1 MYVEFK
7 KLRFKNILSY
17 GNSFTEVDFQKGI
30 NLIKAANG
38 SGKSTMLD
46 AMTFC
51 LFGKPYRDIKLAKLV
66 NETNEKDLVT
76 EVEFQIGKDLYK
88 IVRGL
93 KPALFQIFKNN
104 SEIDLLSSKKL
115 NQDEID
121 KLLGINLRL
130 FKNIVCI
137 AATNNKP
144 FLSLSIGDKRLLMEN
159 VFNIDVLGD
168 ICKDVKKRRT
178 VATADQ
184 QLKLSELGATQT
196 SIDDNNKY
204 IANMQKYISEFNSNK
219 EAEIGRIR
227 GSISE
232 TEGKLSKARKNVT
245 IGTSALEK
253 KVQEL
258 GTPPDSS
265 VYGQLSSDLG
275 GANADVSRIQ
285 KTLNNLA
292 SKSDCPICGSPL
304 NEGHAKKHIDQLN
317 KELKKL
323 TEKTIPSLN
332 SKIDAY
338 KAELNAYNKEASFIE
353 TLKDKTRQEQKVVD
367 QLQYNLEALNESL
380 STAEAKECN
389 ISLVE
394 YENRIIE
401 LNNRI
406 TEITNLIDE
415 LQHKIDIDN
424 VLVDVL
430 GDTGVKQYFFRKLI
444 MILNKNINEYLKA
457 FELPISLTFDEQMQE
472 TIARGKYPRDYEQFS
487 GGERSRVDMAIILS
501 FFNTSRIISNWSC
514 NVLVCDELF
523 DNGIDQSGIDLFLA
537 TMYNLISDKK
547 NKLGIY
553 IISHKLNEPKIPI
566 TSTIEITKKP
576 GGFSTLEVK

>member
-66 NETNEKDLVT
+66 NETNDGNMVT
-76 EVEFQIGKDLYK
+76 EVEFNIAKDSYK
-88 IVRGL
+88 IVRGY
-93 KPALFQIFKNN
+93 KPALFEIYKNGN
-104 SEIDLLSSKKL
+104 EIDLLSSKKL
-115 NQDEID
+115 NQEEID

-196 SIDDNNKY
+196 SIEDNNRY
-204 IANMQKYISEFNSNK
+204 IENMQKYIAEFNTNK
-219 EAEIGRIR
+219 DNEVCRIK
-227 GSISE
+227 GSI
-232 TEGKLSKARKNVT
+232 TDAQGKLTKAKRNVT

-275 GANADVSRIQ
+275 GANADVARIQ

-292 SKSDCPICGSPL
+292 SKADCPICGSPL

-338 KAELNAYNKEASFIE
+338 KAELTAYNKDAAFLE
-353 TLKDKTRQEQKVVD
+353 TLKEKTRQEQRTVD
-367 QLQYNLEALNESL
+367 QLTVQLEGLNESL
-380 STAEAKECN
+380 EQAESKECN
-389 ISLVE
+389 ISLTE
-394 YENRIIE
+394 YENRILE
-401 LNNRI
+401 LNSRVD
-406 TEITNLIDE
+406 TLTQLIDE

-430 GDTGVKQYFFRKLI
+430 GDNGVKQYFFKKLI
-444 MILNKNINEYLKA
+444 MVLNKNINDYLKA

-514 NVLVCDELF
+514 NVLVCDELL
-523 DNGIDQSGIDLFLA
+523 DQAIDQSGIDQFLA
-537 TMYNLISDKK
+537 TLYNMVADKK

-553 IISHKLNEPKIPI
+553 IVSHKLTEPKIPI
-566 TSTIEITKKP
+566 TSTIEITRKP

>member
-66 NETNEKDLVT
+66 NETNDGDLVT
-76 EVEFQIGKDLYK
+76 EVEFNIGKDSWK
-88 IVRGL
+88 IVRGY
-93 KPALFQIFKNN
+93 KPALFEIYKNN
-104 SEIDLLSSKKL
+104 NQIDMLSSKKL
-115 NQDEID
+115 NQEEID

-144 FLSLSIGDKRLLMEN
+144 FLSLPVGEKRLLMEN
-159 VFNIDVLGD
+159 VFNIDVLGE

-184 QLKLSELGATQT
+184 QLKLSELGATND
-196 SIDDNNKY
+196 SINDNNRY
-204 IANMQKYISEFNSNK
+204 IENMQKYIREFNDNK
-219 EAEIGRIR
+219 EAEINRIR
-227 GSISE
+227 GSISD
-232 TEGKLSKARKNVT
+232 TEGKLSRARKNVA
-245 IGTSALEK
+245 IGTSTLEK

-258 GTPPDSS
+258 GTPPDSTI
-265 VYGQLSSDLG
+265 YGQLSGELG
-275 GANADVSRIQ
+275 GANADVSRIT
-285 KTLNNLA
+285 KTLNNLS
-292 SKSDCPICGSPL
+292 SKAECPICGSPL

-323 TEKTIPSLN
+323 NEKTIPDLN
-332 SKIDAY
+332 KKIDSY
-338 KAELNAYNKEASFIE
+338 KSDLAAYNKDAQFLE
-353 TLKDKTRQEQKVVD
+353 TLKDKTRQEQRTVD
-367 QLQYNLEALNESL
+367 TLQATLDSLAESL
-380 STAEAKECN
+380 ESAEAKTCN
-389 ISLVE
+389 INLTE
-394 YENRIIE
+394 YENRIAE
-401 LNNRI
+401 LNERVD
-406 TEITNLIDE
+406 TLTQMIDD
-415 LQHKIDIDN
+415 LQHNIDLDT

-430 GDTGVKQYFFRKLI
+430 GDNGVKQYFFRKLI
-444 MILNKNINEYLKA
+444 MILNKNINDYLKA
-457 FELPISLTFDEQMQE
+457 FELPISLVFDEQMKE

-514 NVLVCDELF
+514 NLLFVDELF

-537 TMYNLISDKK
+537 TMYNLVNDKK
-547 NKLGIY
+547 NRLGIY
-553 IISHKLNEPKIPI
+553 IISHKLSEPKIPI

>member
-178 VATADQ
+178 VASAEQ

-232 TEGKLSKARKNVT
+232 TEGK
-245 IGTSALEK
+245 
-253 KVQEL
+253 
-258 GTPPDSS
+258 
-265 VYGQLSSDLG
+265 
-275 GANADVSRIQ
+275 
-285 KTLNNLA
+285 
-292 SKSDCPICGSPL
+292 PI
-304 NEGHAKKHIDQLN
+304 
-317 KELKKL
+317 
-323 TEKTIPSLN
+323 
-332 SKIDAY
+332 
-338 KAELNAYNKEASFIE
+338 
-353 TLKDKTRQEQKVVD
+353 
-367 QLQYNLEALNESL
+367 
-380 STAEAKECN
+380 
-389 ISLVE
+389 
-394 YENRIIE
+394 
-401 LNNRI
+401 
-406 TEITNLIDE
+406 
-415 LQHKIDIDN
+415 
-424 VLVDVL
+424 
-430 GDTGVKQYFFRKLI
+430 
-444 MILNKNINEYLKA
+444 
-457 FELPISLTFDEQMQE
+457 
-472 TIARGKYPRDYEQFS
+472 
-487 GGERSRVDMAIILS
+487 
-501 FFNTSRIISNWSC
+501 
-514 NVLVCDELF
+514 
-523 DNGIDQSGIDLFLA
+523 
-537 TMYNLISDKK
+537 
-547 NKLGIY
+547 
-553 IISHKLNEPKIPI
+553 
-566 TSTIEITKKP
+566 
-576 GGFSTLEVK
+576 